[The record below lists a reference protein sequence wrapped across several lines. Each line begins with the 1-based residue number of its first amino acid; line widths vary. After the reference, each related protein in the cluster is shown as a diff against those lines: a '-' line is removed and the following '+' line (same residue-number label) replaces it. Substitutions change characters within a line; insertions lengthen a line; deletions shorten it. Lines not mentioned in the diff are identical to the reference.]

1 MGSREISDQQI
12 SASTEFSASH
22 AAIYGRLNFKHDP
35 IANPQWKSGGW
46 SARVNDGN
54 QWLQIELDSPYTRVK
69 RVATQGRNVHSQWV
83 IKYKLQYSSDG
94 VNFQY
99 YKEKGQAASKVK
111 EP

>member
-1 MGSREISDQQI
+1 MESREISDQQI
-12 SASTEFSASH
+12 SASTEHNANH
-22 AAIYGRLNFKHDP
+22 AAIQGRLNFKEVSSP
-35 IANPQWKSGGW
+35 VWKSGGW
-46 SARVNDGN
+46 SARYNNGN
-54 QWLQIELDSPYTRVK
+54 QWLQIALDSPYTRVK